1 MKQKKI
7 FGWAGTILKVDLTQK
22 KIQKVPTSTYEPEKF
37 LGGQG
42 LCNKI
47 FWDMGC
53 PKVGPLDPGN
63 PLMVSVGPLTGI
75 PGPFNRAEI
84 CGIGLQN
91 YPNPQF
97 TYSGFGGKFP
107 SSMKYAGYDLIVI
120 TGKAKAPVYL
130 SICDDI
136 VEIKDASDLWG
147 LDLIETQTQL
157 MENDPA
163 LSVLTI
169 GPAGE
174 NLSSLAVVATETS
187 STAGQGGFGAVM
199 GSKNLKAISVKGTG
213 TVKIAHPEAFRQTIK
228 DVQAKDNWN
237 KGAAQLWGRQ
247 FLWGGDQVEVIEEK
261 YRKNYAGPYG
271 CPYQCYGFYDVPGQG
286 KGAVFCAHWW
296 YGYTNSKKESAKAN
310 VKASLLA
317 QKLGINGYELLT
329 LIRLM
334 DDTIKE
340 NIMTVAQWEEFSG
353 VQLPEWLGGSLP
365 EDEFIEALLYSIAS
379 GESLFSQGIKRAM
392 DQCVKKVKNSE
403 ALQKIIDIEYPAW
416 GYPQHYYGWIGLL
429 LHVALDVRDAG
440 NSTDEY
446 LSFNR
451 PDNVQGIPPEKL
463 GKHFDVPYGM
473 TNFAHAPGGKTKA
486 KWEGVERQTQFTLI
500 MQSLRNS
507 CPICNFASLPDSYFF
522 PPKLDYQIFL
532 SRVLSSVTGYD
543 MDVKTLIKTGER
555 IWNLRRA
562 VIVKFEGRT
571 RDNDS
576 YLDNFYDVVWDDP
589 HDSGTEERLIVL
601 KAYVD
606 KKKFE
611 ELKNRYYEIAGWDP
625 NTGHPTRKKL
635 EELDLKDVA
644 DELCI
649 GDKK

>member
-1 MKQKKI
+1 MKQTNSY
-7 FGWAGTILKVDLTQK
+7 GWVGTILKVDLTK
-22 KIQKVPTSTYEPEKF
+22 KEIQKISTSTYEPEKF
-37 LGGQG
+37 IGGVG

-53 PKVGPLDPGN
+53 PKVGPLDPEN
-63 PLMVSVGPLTGI
+63 PLMISVGPLTGI

-91 YPNPQF
+91 YPDPQF

-107 SSMKYAGYDLIVI
+107 SSMKYAGYDLIVV
-120 TGKAKAPVYL
+120 TGKAEAPVYL
-130 SICDDI
+130 DICDDE
-136 VEIKDASDLWG
+136 VEIKDASGLWG
-147 LDLIETQTQL
+147 LDLIEAQQYL
-157 MENDPA
+157 IEKDPA
-163 LSVLTI
+163 CSVLTI

-187 STAGQGGFGAVM
+187 STAGQGGFGAIM
-199 GSKNLKAISVKGTG
+199 GAKNLKAIAVKGTG
-213 TVKIAHPEAFRQTIK
+213 TVKSARPEIFRELIA
-228 DVQAKDNWN
+228 DVQEKRNWS

-247 FLWGGDQVEVIEEK
+247 FLWGGDQVEGIEEK
-261 YRKNYAGPYG
+261 YRKNFTGPYG
-271 CPYQCYGFYDVPGQG
+271 CPYQCNGFYDVPGVG

-296 YGYTNSKKESAKAN
+296 YGYSNPKKESARAN
-310 VKASLLA
+310 VKASMLS
-317 QKLGINGYELLT
+317 QKLGVNGYEMLT

-334 DDTIKE
+334 DDTIKD
-340 NIMTVAQWEEFSG
+340 NILTAEEWEKIAA
-353 VQLPEWLGGSLP
+353 VRLPEWLGGTAS
-365 EDEFIEALLYSIAS
+365 EDEFLEDLLHDIAS
-379 GESLFSQGIKRAM
+379 GKSVFSQGIKRAM
-392 DQCVKKVKNSE
+392 DQVATTARNSE
-403 ALQKIIDIEYPAW
+403 EIQKIIDIEYPAW

-446 LSFNR
+446 LSLNR
-451 PDNVQGIPPEKL
+451 PDNVQGIPPEEL

-473 TNFAHAPGGKTKA
+473 TTFAHAPGGEIQA
-486 KWEGVERQTQFTLI
+486 KWDGVERQTHFTLI
-500 MQSLRNS
+500 MQSLRNA

-522 PPKLDYQIFL
+522 PPELDYQVFL

-543 MDVKTLIKTGER
+543 MDVKALMKTGER

-562 VIVKFEGRT
+562 VIIKYEGRSRET
-571 RDNDS
+571 DC

-589 HDSGTEERLIVL
+589 QDSGTEERMVVL

-611 ELKNRYYEIAGWDP
+611 ALKDRYYQLAGWDVK
-625 NTGHPTRKKL
+625 TGWPTRKKL
-635 EELDLKDVA
+635 EELDLKDIA
-644 DELCI
+644 DKLLT
-649 GDKK
+649 DNK